1 MEKKIW
7 IDMPLRTKEWGPMC
21 DVRGVEA
28 DTLKYQ
34 RIRLTVD
41 DNLVISSGRE
51 TLEAAFVAAV
61 NTRLVARAAHFRN
74 HFLSSP

>member
-1 MEKKIW
+1 M
-7 IDMPLRTKEWGPMC
+7 GP

-41 DNLVISSGRE
+41 DNLVISFVRK
-51 TLEAAFVAAV
+51 TLEAAFVAVV
-61 NTRLVARAAHFRN
+61 NTRLVARAALFRN
-74 HFLSSP
+74 HFLSLSIAVVTVSFANG